1 MDVDRWGYLSA
12 YDESLEFLQI
22 NARGKI
28 HIIKIDC
35 WNEVIMKGKK
45 DTKLSDY
52 PLRLLRVQVC
62 KASGELL
69 FKRPLW
75 LTAAGRRRM
84 ELSLS
89 DIFLSYR
96 QRFDNDRIIR
106 VMLIKNKNTTGS
118 GGLGHAHGLGLV
130 LDRWVS
136 KVQNHDPYPNL
147 CFFIVNK

>member
-1 MDVDRWGYLSA
+1 VPNESTEFSQMSDRG
-12 YDESLEFLQI
+12 EV
-22 NARGKI
+22 

-45 DTKLSDY
+45 ETKLSDY

-89 DIFLSYR
+89 DIFNSYR
-96 QRFDNDRIIR
+96 ERFDIEH
-106 VMLIKNKNTTGS
+106 S
-118 GGLGHAHGLGLV
+118 LGLA
-130 LDRWVS
+130 
-136 KVQNHDPYPNL
+136 KTG
-147 CFFIVNK
+147 C